1 MTITEALQFLARLK
15 DKHGDVDVYFD
26 CPFCGKSF
34 APTVVKAQ
42 AVHITSEPFAAPV
55 AKAGV

>member
-1 MTITEALQFLARLK
+1 MTITEALQLLTTLK
-15 DKHGDVDVYFD
+15 EKHGDIEVYFD

-42 AVHITSEPFAAPV
+42 AVHISGELR
-55 AKAGV
+55 